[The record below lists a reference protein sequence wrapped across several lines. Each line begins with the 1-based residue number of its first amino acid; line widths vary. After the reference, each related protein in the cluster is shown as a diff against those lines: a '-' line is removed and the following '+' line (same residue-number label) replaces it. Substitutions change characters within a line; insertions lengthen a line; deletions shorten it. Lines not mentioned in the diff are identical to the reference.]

1 MPLQTITTQID
12 IPEGWE
18 FVRVGAISEGEF
30 FINIENTPE
39 MASSPYDGGCVVIR
53 RVKKYRTPTL
63 PDDMWKQ
70 CEFSNKADFS
80 DSTLGKLRGMIAFGP
95 NDKKV
100 WACDGSDYCTE
111 FCRIEIKDNEP
122 C

>member
-53 RVKKYRTPTL
+53 REKYRTPTL

-100 WACDGSDYCTE
+100 WACDGSVYCTE